1 MYVMPSIGSQWMQTR
16 RHGDPMCVTARHGL
30 QGECGLGSALG
41 LLHRPRELGPE
52 PVHLALHRPL
62 PGGRVGVS

>member
-1 MYVMPSIGSQWMQTR
+1 
-16 RHGDPMCVTARHGL
+16 MCVPARHGL

-52 PVHLALHRPL
+52 PVHPALHRPL
-62 PGGRVGVS
+62 PGGRVESVEALLSVPNPLRTHNPTAR